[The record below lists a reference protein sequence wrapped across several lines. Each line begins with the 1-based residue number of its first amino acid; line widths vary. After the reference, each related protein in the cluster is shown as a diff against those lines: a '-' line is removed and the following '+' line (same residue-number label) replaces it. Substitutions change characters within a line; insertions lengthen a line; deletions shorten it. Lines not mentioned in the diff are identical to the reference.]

1 MPIDHDVD
9 CCDFLHAHEDLV
21 AAVRQRMPD
30 EDILYD
36 LTELFRLFGDSTRL
50 RILYVLFESELCVCD
65 IAVLLGLTQSAIS
78 HQLRALKSARLVKS
92 RREAKT
98 VVYSLAD
105 DHVKTIINQGLDHVK
120 E

>member
-1 MPIDHDVD
+1 MYQEKGGLLMPADRDVD

-21 AAVRQRMPD
+21 EAVRQRMPD

-78 HQLRALKSARLVKS
+78 HQLRALKSAVWSNPAGKGRP
-92 RREAKT
+92 
-98 VVYSLAD
+98 YSTLWRM
-105 DHVKTIINQGLDHVK
+105 TT
-120 E
+120 

>member
-1 MPIDHDVD
+1 MPADRDVD

-21 AAVRQRMPD
+21 EAVRERMPD

-65 IAVLLGLTQSAIS
+65 IARHFPSAASFEKRPAGQIPPGREDRILLSG
-78 HQLRALKSARLVKS
+78 R
-92 RREAKT
+92 
-98 VVYSLAD
+98 
-105 DHVKTIINQGLDHVK
+105 
-120 E
+120 

>member
-78 HQLRALKSARLVKS
+78 HQLRILKQARLVKA
-92 RREAKT
+92 RRDGKM
-98 VVYSLAD
+98 VYYALGD
-105 DHVKTIINQGLDHVK
+105 DHVRTIFAQGLDHIL